1 MRHHGAGLL
10 RLTRNQSLVEQLS
23 ADFTLARDLEPA
35 DVAMLEYAAQL
46 AREPW
51 AVSLDHV
58 DDLRQNGFS
67 DRAILEINLVA
78 SYMSFVNRVAQGLGV
93 ELEAYLQTFTR

>member
-1 MRHHGAGLL
+1 
-10 RLTRNQSLVEQLS
+10 
-23 ADFTLARDLEPA
+23 
-35 DVAMLEYAAQL
+35 MLEYAAQL

-51 AVSLDHV
+51 AMSTDHV
-58 DDLRQNGFS
+58 ECLRETGFS

-93 ELEAYLQTFTR
+93 ELEAYFRTFTR